1 MITDNEYLKKQKAV
15 AESILQQATKEQV
28 QIVKNCMDLSFL
40 QGVKVGM
47 EEARKIYNDIYG
59 SKPVEYDIEKCPECG
74 SKKIKYF
81 DNSKSAECLGCGAT
95 FI

>member
-1 MITDNEYLKKQKAV
+1 MITDNEYLKKQKAT
-15 AESILQQATKEQV
+15 AESILQQATKQQV
-28 QIVKNCMDLSFL
+28 EIVKNCMDLSFL